1 MNGRPAADIRQELDR
16 FRERYRSF
24 NRDIESN
31 AVARGW
37 CTPNRVV
44 LEKGPVRLREF
55 IAGPEEGAVPV
66 LIVYSHVNRADV
78 IDIDPDHSMVR
89 RLAETGNRVFLM
101 DWAHTTDAD
110 REKDLSVYVLDAIG
124 DALDFVSDAT
134 GFERINLVGICQGGT
149 FALSHACL
157 RPGRVRR
164 LGLVVT
170 PVDFHA
176 GDSLIRLWSRH
187 IRFTRLAARPVNVPG
202 ELITL
207 MFRSARPFDDLRR
220 HVRRIDGHEED
231 SDFEFSLR
239 MDRWVHDCPDQP
251 GRAFA
256 QFMGGLYGENRLVRG
271 TFEVRGEA
279 VDLNRLEAPVLNV
292 FAESDHLVPPASS
305 TALGAHVD
313 PGLYGELPFGGG
325 HIGLIVS
332 ARAQREVHP
341 ELGRWLS
348 AGR

>member
-1 MNGRPAADIRQELDR
+1 MDIRHELDR
-16 FRERYRSF
+16 FRDRYRAF
-24 NRDIESN
+24 NRQIESHS
-31 AVARGW
+31 VARGW

-89 RLAETGNRVFLM
+89 RLAEAGNRVFLM
-101 DWAHTTDAD
+101 DWVRTTDAD
-110 REKDLSVYVLDAIG
+110 RENDLSVYVLDAIG
-124 DALDFVSDAT
+124 DALDHVAGAT
-134 GFERINLVGICQGGT
+134 GFERINLLGICQGGT
-149 FALSHACL
+149 FALIHACL

-176 GDSLIRLWSRH
+176 GDSLIRLWSRN
-187 IRFTRLAARPVNVPG
+187 IRFSRLATHPVNVPG

-207 MFRSARPFDDLRR
+207 MFRSTRPFDDLRR
-220 HVRRIDGHEED
+220 HVRRIDGHQED
-231 SDFEFSLR
+231 AGFGFSLR

-256 QFMGGLYGENRLVRG
+256 QFMGELYGDNRLVRG
-271 TFEVRGEA
+271 MFGVRGEA
-279 VDLNRLEAPVLNV
+279 VKLNRLEAPVLNV
-292 FAESDHLVPPASS
+292 FAEGDHLVPPASS
-305 TALGAHVD
+305 SALQAHVD
-313 PGLYGELPFGGG
+313 PGQYGELRFGGG

-341 ELGRWLS
+341 ELGRWLA
-348 AGR
+348 AGL